1 MPFMPPTDS
10 MFLLAETREHPMHVG
25 GLQLFELPEGAG
37 PEWTRETIES
47 YMREVPCQAC
57 NGRRLR
63 PEVLAVTVDGESIAD
78 VCDMPVEVRVE
89 GEVEV
94 TDTG

>member
-1 MPFMPPTDS
+1 MK
-10 MFLLAETREHPMHVG
+10 
-25 GLQLFELPEGAG
+25 QYY
-37 PEWTRETIES
+37 ES

-78 VCDMPVEVRVE
+78 VCDMPVERGLAWINGLKLE
-89 GEVEV
+89 GSGGDDRRRSGQGDPPGWDSS
-94 TDTG
+94 TMSA